1 MVTIAAE
8 ILKPCTVTCQ
18 PGSVVEI
25 TEQQLRA
32 LGDKARYLP
41 DDVEITL
48 LDNLD
53 APEAVDS
60 VPESEVPETVENPV
74 ESVENTPETVKKK
87 STRKK
92 G

>member
-25 TEQQLRA
+25 TEEQFRA
-32 LGDKARYLP
+32 LGDAARYLP
-41 DDVEITL
+41 DDIEIKIL
-48 LDNLD
+48 ESD
-53 APEAVDS
+53 APEVS
-60 VPESEVPETVENPV
+60 GTVENSV
-74 ESVENTPETVKKK
+74 ESVETAPETAEKKR
-87 STRKK
+87 TRKR

>member
-1 MVTIAAE
+1 MDTIAAE

-41 DDVEITL
+41 DDVEITIL
-48 LDNLD
+48 QNPD
-53 APEAVDS
+53 APETVES
-60 VPESEVPETVENPV
+60 VPGTVENPV
-74 ESVENTPETVKKK
+74 ESVENAPETVKKK
-87 STRKK
+87 YTRKK